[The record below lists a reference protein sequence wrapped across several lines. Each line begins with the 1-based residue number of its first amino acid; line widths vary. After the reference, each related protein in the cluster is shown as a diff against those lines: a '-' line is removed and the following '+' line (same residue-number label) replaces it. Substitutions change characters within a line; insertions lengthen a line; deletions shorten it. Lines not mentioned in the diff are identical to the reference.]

1 MQTNKE
7 RESVEN
13 ERRFRV
19 LVEGIVDYAIY
30 MLSPSGVVVNWNAG
44 AARIK
49 GYQADEIVGQHFSVF
64 YPPEDRKAGLP
75 YINLETARSAGKF
88 EAEGWRVRKDGSR
101 FLASVVIDAIY
112 KNGNLVG
119 FGKITRDITERRTAE
134 AKLNVSE
141 SNFRLLVSGVTDYAL
156 YMLSPNGLVTN
167 WNAGGQ
173 RIKGYT
179 PEEIIGQHF
188 SKFYTEG
195 DRASGK
201 PDRALATA
209 RDKGRYE
216 EEGWRVRK
224 DGSFFWASV
233 IIDPIHDDLGELIG
247 FAKITRDITERK
259 EAQEKL
265 ERVQR
270 QLAESQKLD
279 ALGQLTGGIAHDFN
293 NLLMVISGGIHV
305 LKKAVADNP
314 KAMRAAEAIEN
325 ATKRG
330 ASLTSQ
336 LLSFARRQSVN
347 PAPLTLPEAL
357 ASVHEVLTSGLGS
370 STKLRVETAAD
381 LWPVTVDHT
390 EFETAIINLVINARD
405 AMPNGGEVNI
415 RAKNITIETG
425 DIVGEHVAI
434 SVEDAGQGIPPDV
447 LDKVFDP
454 FFTTKPVGKGTGLG
468 LSQVHGFVHQAG
480 GAVKVTSELGKGT
493 VVTICLPRGS
503 MPAASKDDAT
513 MVAEASTVLLVEDN
527 PEVADVSKGLLEQLG
542 YEVRWASNAE
552 AAIAEMERNGIKL
565 VFSDIIMPGKMD
577 GIGLAKVIRSRHP
590 TIPILL
596 ATGYSEAASKV
607 DTEFPILRKPFAI
620 HELSQALAKIFKQTG
635 ES

>member
-1 MQTNKE
+1 MQPNKDLD
-7 RESVEN
+7 SVEN

-44 AARIK
+44 ATRIK
-49 GYQADEIVGQHFSVF
+49 GYEADEIVGQHFSVF
-64 YPPEDRKAGLP
+64 YPPEDHKAGLP
-75 YINLETARSAGKF
+75 QINLETARSAGKF
-88 EAEGWRVRKDGSR
+88 ETEGWRVRKDGSR

-112 KNGNLVG
+112 ENGHLVG
-119 FGKITRDITERRTAE
+119 FAKITRDITERRTAE

-179 PEEIIGQHF
+179 PDDIIGQHF

-209 RDKGRYE
+209 REKGRYE

-233 IIDPIHDDLGELIG
+233 VIDPIHDDFGDLIG

-279 ALGQLTGGIAHDFN
+279 ALGQLTGGVAHDFN

-347 PAPLTLPEAL
+347 PAPLSLPEAL
-357 ASVHEVLTSGLGS
+357 ASIHEVLTSGLGS
-370 STKLRVETAAD
+370 STKLRVETTAD

-405 AMPNGGEVNI
+405 AMPNGGEVII
-415 RAKNITIETG
+415 RAKNITIENG

-503 MPAASKDDAT
+503 MPAASKDGAT

-577 GIGLAKVIRSRHP
+577 GISLAKVIRSRHP

-620 HELSQALAKIFKQTG
+620 HELSQALAKISKQTG